1 VPNTHR
7 CALDSQSARPEPG
20 SLGQHGGVAAALRAA
35 GRGRRHFGAAA
46 LGPSEAA
53 PHPVSEARE
62 GATSVSR
69 GWGWGGEEDGGK
81 C

>member
-1 VPNTHR
+1 MPNTHR

-62 GATSVSR
+62 GAPQSERSIR
-69 GWGWGGEEDGGK
+69 ALG
-81 C
+81 